1 MDNEK
6 RVKER
11 TYSGWKER
19 TYSIKDKRTDEET
32 ELENKNMISAE
43 VLQRISSRLA
53 NELGSHDER
62 CQRRTDQQVQFID
75 DVVEIPEDSEHH
87 GDSTVAA
94 H

>member
-11 TYSGWKER
+11 TYSGGKER
-19 TYSIKDKRTDEET
+19 TYSGEKRTDEEA
-32 ELENKNMISAE
+32 ELENKNMITTE
-43 VLQRISSRLA
+43 VPQRISSRLA

-75 DVVEIPEDSEHH
+75 EVVGIPEDSEHH